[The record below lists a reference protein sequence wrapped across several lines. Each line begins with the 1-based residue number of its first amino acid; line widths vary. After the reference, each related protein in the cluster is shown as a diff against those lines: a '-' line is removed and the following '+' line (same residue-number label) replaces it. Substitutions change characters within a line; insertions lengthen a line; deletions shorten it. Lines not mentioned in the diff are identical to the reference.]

1 MKNNKTKLLL
11 FETALSLFREKG
23 YENVSIA
30 EICEAAGTTRNAF
43 YYHYTSKE
51 DLLCHYAKYSSQLE
65 KEIMEGIL
73 KQPDDW
79 ERLLF
84 LFESHVRMIV
94 QEGADITRQLFISSL
109 VSGKG
114 ILDHYEV
121 TTNLCLPLI
130 EQCKKSGVIA
140 SSLDAEELNYIATR
154 LVMSIV
160 QDWSINGGTYDVV
173 QKVRKI
179 LTDLLRPGCGR
190 AAE

>member
-65 KEIMEGIL
+65 THIMEGIF

-79 ERLLF
+79 EKLLF

-130 EQCKKSGVIA
+130 EQCKKSGLITL
-140 SSLDAEELNYIATR
+140 SLDAEELNYIATR

-173 QKVRKI
+173 QKVRQI
-179 LTDLLRPGCGR
+179 LTDLLRPGCGKS
-190 AAE
+190 AE